1 MNSLEASMPISTLNV
16 NAKLNV
22 KVCNESL
29 YLLKIH
35 TDLEAS
41 DSFSLIAVEISFVPM
56 HKGAK
61 ESKRQPQSY
70 PLLQLISTHDGYHHF
85 SREVGMPCL
94 PGEHVPATL
103 LPQYCLSPREVQLF
117 YFTNKL
123 KYTTI
128 KHFKQNHPQHA
139 QYLSIVV

>member
-1 MNSLEASMPISTLNV
+1 MPISTLNV

-94 PGEHVPATL
+94 VNMYLQHSYRNIALVPGKSNCFISL
-103 LPQYCLSPREVQLF
+103 I
-117 YFTNKL
+117 N
-123 KYTTI
+123 
-128 KHFKQNHPQHA
+128 
-139 QYLSIVV
+139 